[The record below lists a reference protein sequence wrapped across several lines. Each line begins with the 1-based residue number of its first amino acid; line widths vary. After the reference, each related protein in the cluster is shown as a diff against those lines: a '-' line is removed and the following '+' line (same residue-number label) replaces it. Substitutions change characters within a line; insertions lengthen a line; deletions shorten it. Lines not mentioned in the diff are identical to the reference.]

1 METLLLNTLNGL
13 SWGMLLFLIAVGLT
27 TVFGVMG
34 VLNFAHGSLFMLGAY
49 LCMQSMQYFESFWLG
64 LLIGPLCVAIIG
76 VLVEKYLLKRVYGR
90 DVSYQLLLT
99 FAILLILD
107 DGVRMIWGSG
117 YHIVDPPAIFSG
129 IISIAGQDYPVYR
142 IFLIVIGP
150 IIGTL
155 LWSFFHF
162 SKWGKII
169 RAASFD
175 NIMAE
180 GVGIN
185 VPMIYTAVF
194 ALGAWLAALG
204 GALAAPQQSLIPSMG
219 EKIIIESFIVVVIG
233 GMGSFPGAFV
243 GALLLG
249 LLGSFGTV
257 FAGNMQ
263 MVIPIYWTM
272 ILSEIL
278 IMGLMAISFN
288 LLLGYTG
295 LLSFGQGAF
304 FGLGAYS
311 AALMLQGGYENLFLI
326 LLVGMLV
333 AMLAS
338 LVVGF
343 FSVQLDE
350 IFFAMIT
357 LGFGMLFFSVA
368 HNWLDVT
375 GGSDGLPVFSL
386 PSLNLFGFQL
396 TFYAPVNMYYLV
408 FVLVFIGCSLLWLIV
423 HSPFGLVLKAL
434 RENKQRVSFIGGNVK
449 LLRIA
454 AFAISGAFTGLA
466 GVLFCLFNNMATPE
480 FMHWSFSAKP
490 VIMSII
496 GGSGVFLGP
505 LFGAAI
511 FFFLEQ
517 VIIQF
522 TENWM
527 FFLGLVLVFI
537 VLFFPEGVFGTLRN
551 KFFKQ
556 GSK

>member
-64 LLIGPLCVAIIG
+64 LLIGPLCVAMIG

-263 MVIPIYWTM
+263 MAIPYI
-272 ILSEIL
+272 
-278 IMGLMAISFN
+278 LMAVV
-288 LLLGYTG
+288 LLIKPTG
-295 LLSFGQGAF
+295 LF
-304 FGLGAYS
+304 
-311 AALMLQGGYENLFLI
+311 
-326 LLVGMLV
+326 
-333 AMLAS
+333 
-338 LVVGF
+338 
-343 FSVQLDE
+343 
-350 IFFAMIT
+350 
-357 LGFGMLFFSVA
+357 
-368 HNWLDVT
+368 
-375 GGSDGLPVFSL
+375 
-386 PSLNLFGFQL
+386 
-396 TFYAPVNMYYLV
+396 
-408 FVLVFIGCSLLWLIV
+408 
-423 HSPFGLVLKAL
+423 K
-434 RENKQRVSFIGGNVK
+434 K
-449 LLRIA
+449 
-454 AFAISGAFTGLA
+454 
-466 GVLFCLFNNMATPE
+466 GV
-480 FMHWSFSAKP
+480 
-490 VIMSII
+490 
-496 GGSGVFLGP
+496 
-505 LFGAAI
+505 
-511 FFFLEQ
+511 
-517 VIIQF
+517 
-522 TENWM
+522 
-527 FFLGLVLVFI
+527 
-537 VLFFPEGVFGTLRN
+537 
-551 KFFKQ
+551 
-556 GSK
+556 